1 MKRLLLFCVFCVF
14 AFVANAQVRTFYYK
28 DSGYW
33 VKLDLTKKVFIL
45 DGCASEPL
53 RVLNYKKTG
62 NKESFTTTDDG
73 LTTHYE
79 FVKKSDTDYTYYYWT
94 SPSESKEKAVIEV
107 TTKPV
112 TIKDE
117 LEEDKPTETVA
128 EKNPIK
134 SVSDGVKGLFNKG
147 KSLFKKDKSKGSS
160 NAGKSIKAPKSAPV
174 DDGSMPEK

>member
-45 DGCASEPL
+45 DGCASEPM

-62 NKESFTTTDDG
+62 NKESFTTTDNG
-73 LTTHYE
+73 LTTHNE

-94 SPSESKEKAVIEV
+94 TPSESKEKAVIEV

-112 TIKDE
+112 TINRVEKGA
-117 LEEDKPTETVA
+117 PTVA
-128 EKNPIK
+128 IGIYLRVLYALQLDDDILLLAQKDDMGRALQDLALKHRERA
-134 SVSDGVKGLFNKG
+134 S
-147 KSLFKKDKSKGSS
+147 KK
-160 NAGKSIKAPKSAPV
+160 
-174 DDGSMPEK
+174 E

>member
-45 DGCASEPL
+45 DGCDIETEK
-53 RVLNYKKTG
+53 VQNYKKTG
-62 NKESFTTTDDG
+62 NKESFTTFDG
-73 LTTHYE
+73 GRTTHHE
-79 FVKKSDTDYTYYYWT
+79 FVKKSDTDYTYYYWMT
-94 SPSESKEKAVIEV
+94 PSESKEKAVIEV

-112 TIKDE
+112 TIKDD
-117 LEEDKPTETVA
+117 LDEDKPKGTVA
-128 EKNPIK
+128 GKNPVK

-147 KSLFKKDKSKGSS
+147 KSLFKKDKNKGKS
-160 NAGKSIKAPKSAPV
+160 NVGKSIKSPKSAPV